1 MGKKLKFLKKM
12 PITINFSF
20 FQLIASG
27 LLFLLGAALS
37 WFILRRK
44 ADQVRRECEAE
55 WRAQQAAAD
64 ERLQARDARI
74 LELKGEKERLL
85 SDLAGLHGENR
96 QLQASAAELA
106 AKLEAEQRLLV
117 EKQAL
122 LLEARQELSH
132 TFKALSSEVF
142 QHSSRSFLELA
153 KETLAKFQEKGFS
166 DLELKQQAI
175 KELLKPMQ
183 ESLRRVDDQLR
194 QVEKE
199 RLEAY
204 AGLTEQVKSL
214 ATTQVRLH
222 GETANL
228 VKALRTPNVRG
239 RWGEIQLR
247 RVVEMAGMVQHC
259 DFVEQESAATEKGRL
274 RPDLIVK
281 LPNGKNIVVDSKA
294 ALSAYLEA
302 IEADDDEVKQ
312 ARLKEHARQI
322 RTHLGQLA
330 AKGYWEQFQP
340 SPEFVVLFLPGENFF
355 SAALEKDPELIEYG
369 VSRRVIL
376 STPTTLI
383 ALLRAVSYGWRQE
396 HIAEHAMAI
405 GQLGKSLYERL
416 GVMVGHFQDLR
427 KSLDRAVDSY
437 NRAVGSFEGRVLV
450 SARKLK
456 EADPSLEKDLEPL
469 DTLRE
474 ATRPLMVEGEWES
487 PEDPENPGENP

>member
-1 MGKKLKFLKKM
+1 M
-12 PITINFSF
+12 PIIINFSF

-27 LLFLLGAALS
+27 LIFLLGGLFS
-37 WFILRRK
+37 WFILRRR
-44 ADQVRRECEAE
+44 AGQVRRECEAE
-55 WRAQQAAAD
+55 CRAQQMAAA
-64 ERLQARDARI
+64 ERLQDRDARI
-74 LELKGEKERLL
+74 LELKGEKAGLL
-85 SDLAGLHGENR
+85 SDLAGLHGENS

-106 AKLEAEQRLLV
+106 AKLEAEKRLLV

-122 LLEARQELSH
+122 LLESRQELSH

-175 KELLKPMQ
+175 KELLKPMH

-214 ATTQVRLH
+214 ATTQARLH

-228 VKALRTPNVRG
+228 VKALRSPNVRG

-247 RVVEMAGMVQHC
+247 RVVEMAGMVEHC
-259 DFVEQESAATEKGRL
+259 DFVEQESVSTEKGRL

-281 LPNGKNIVVDSKA
+281 LPNGKNIVVDSKV

-312 ARLKEHARQI
+312 ARLKDHARQI

-330 AKGYWEQFQP
+330 AKSYWEQFQP

-369 VSRRVIL
+369 VSLRVIL

-405 GQLGKSLYERL
+405 GQLGKTLYERL

-437 NRAVGSFEGRVLV
+437 NRTVGSFEGRVLV

-456 EADPSLEKDLEPL
+456 EADPSLGKDLEPL
-469 DTLRE
+469 DAIRE
-474 ATRPLMVEGEWES
+474 ATRPLMVDGEWQSLEAPES
-487 PEDPENPGENP
+487 PGENT